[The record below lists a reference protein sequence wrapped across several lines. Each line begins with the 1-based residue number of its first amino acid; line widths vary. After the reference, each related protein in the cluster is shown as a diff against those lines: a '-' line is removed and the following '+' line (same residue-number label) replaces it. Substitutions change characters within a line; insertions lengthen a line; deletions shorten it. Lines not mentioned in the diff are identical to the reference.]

1 MEQYSL
7 LKQAVHIV
15 TTVHESVKD
24 IPRKIINCSILCS
37 FFSVDVI
44 TVYWCLQLM
53 NISGRVSYEYEN
65 YILYTEDG
73 DSRFL

>member
-37 FFSVDVI
+37 FFSVNVI
-44 TVYWCLQLM
+44 IFVSAM
-53 NISGRVSYEYEN
+53 NEYQWQS
-65 YILYTEDG
+65 IV
-73 DSRFL
+73 